1 MNSRVKA
8 IVQALFVVFLWAT
21 SWVFIKIG
29 LQDIPPLTFAGLR
42 YVIAFICLLIVLFF
56 NKAKSEIS
64 SLTIQKW
71 GKFILLGFFFYAAT
85 QGASFVA
92 LYYLPAVTVN
102 LIWSFSSVAVALLG
116 ILWLAEKPTRFQWI
130 GIILALFGAVIYFY
144 PVTIPKAQYI
154 GVIVAIVGV
163 GANALS
169 SVLGRSINRLKEHHP
184 LVVTVISMGAGSILL
199 LGVGIYTEGIPVID
213 IKGWG
218 IILWL
223 AIVNTA
229 FAFTLW
235 NHTLRTLSAV
245 ESSVINS
252 TMLIWIP
259 LFAVAFMGET
269 VTFKAI
275 IGLVIVGIGSLIVQ
289 VRRLSAIKSEPS

>member
-29 LQDIPPLTFAGLR
+29 LQEIPPLTFAGLR
-42 YVIAFICLLIVLFF
+42 YVIAFVCLLIVLFF

-71 GKFILLGFFFYAAT
+71 WKFILLGFLFYAAT

-130 GIILALFGAVIYFY
+130 GIILALFGALVYFY
-144 PVTIPKAQYI
+144 PVTIPQAQYI
-154 GVIVAIVGV
+154 GLIVAFVGV

-199 LGVGIYTEGIPVID
+199 LGVGLYTEGIPVID

-245 ESSVINS
+245 ESSIINS

-269 VTFKAI
+269 VTPKAI

-289 VRRLSAIKSEPS
+289 IRRLSAIKSKSS

>member
-42 YVIAFICLLIVLFF
+42 YVIAFVCLLIVLFF
-56 NKAKSEIS
+56 NKSKSEIS
-64 SLTIQKW
+64 SLTIKKW
-71 GKFILLGFFFYAAT
+71 GIFILLGFLFYAAT

-102 LIWSFSSVAVALLG
+102 LIWSFSSVVVALLG
-116 ILWLAEKPTRFQWI
+116 IVWLAEKPTRFQWI
-130 GIILALFGAVIYFY
+130 GIILALFGAVVYFY

-259 LFAVAFMGET
+259 LFAVAIMGET
-269 VTFKAI
+269 VTPKAI

-289 VRRLSAIKSEPS
+289 VRRLSAIKSESS